1 MKNISIVKEEIEL
14 YNADQ
19 SELSLEV
26 RVDGET
32 IWLTQKQM
40 SQLFQK
46 DVRTVNEH
54 IKNVFKEGELE
65 KNSTI
70 RNFRIVQKEGKREVL
85 RDIDFYNLDV
95 IISVGYR
102 VKSIQ
107 GTRFRIWATTV
118 LKEHLLRKKSLNVYK
133 EKNISN
139 VVRLVGQVTN
149 AYDLNKDEALGL
161 IKVISEYSYALEIL
175 DQYDHQK
182 LKIGKHETIES
193 YKINNEDANELISS
207 LKTKYGG
214 SSLFGKQKDGSFQ
227 STLNTLYQTF
237 GKKEL
242 YPSLEEKAATLLYLA
257 IKNHSF
263 IDGNKRIAA
272 ALFIM
277 YLAKNNFLYSSSG
290 EKRIADNALVALCLM
305 IAESNPKEKEVMV
318 KIVVNLIN
326 KRN

>member
-1 MKNISIVKEEIEL
+1 MKNKNIVKEETEL
-14 YNADQ
+14 YKADQ
-19 SELSLEV
+19 SGLSLEV
-26 RVDGET
+26 RVDDET

-54 IKNVFKEGELE
+54 IKNVFKEGELGE
-65 KNSTI
+65 DSVI
-70 RNFRIVQKEGKREVL
+70 RKFRITASDGKL
-85 RDIDFYNLDV
+85 YDTNFYNLDV

-102 VKSIQ
+102 VKSLQ
-107 GTRFRIWATTV
+107 GTKFRIWATTV
-118 LKEHLLRKKSLNVYK
+118 LKEHLLRKKSQNEYK
-133 EKNISN
+133 EKDISN

-149 AYDLNKDEALGL
+149 TYDLNKDEALGL

-214 SSLFGKQKDGSFQ
+214 SSLFGKQKDSSFQ

-305 IAESNPKEKEVMV
+305 IAESNPKEKDTMV
-318 KIVVNLIN
+318 KVAVNLIN
-326 KRN
+326 KNN